1 MPHLTT
7 TISEVSVFPDR
18 ARVTRRGLLTLA
30 AGTHSIEFANLPL
43 VMQPD
48 SVRAAGGGTARAALL
63 GVDVR
68 RVFFDESPATEIQ
81 ALEQQIEALTLQD
94 KALLDQAA
102 ALNTQLGFIKDLA
115 DKSAEQLARGLA
127 FGRVE
132 LGQGDNLLKFV
143 QQQMDCT
150 QAALREIDPQRTG
163 LARQIAKLNNDLNAR
178 RSARPSERYSAFVEV
193 DVAQAGEL
201 ALELTYVVNNARW
214 TALYDLRFDEA
225 AASLQVG
232 YLGQVTQNTGEDWL
246 DTPLTL
252 STARPA
258 LAALKPELKPWYIQP
273 EEPTLMM
280 RSRGG
285 PMLAAAPAPAP
296 QMAML
301 GAGAMPEAAPPW
313 EELAAPAARVE
324 SGASVTFKL
333 AQTAS
338 VPSDNSPHKVNIA
351 VISLSPQLDY
361 LSVPKLAEAVYRRAT
376 VTNRSAYLLLPGQA
390 NLFVDGDF
398 VGTLSIERVA
408 PNEEFDLALGVDDRI
423 VVTRELKA
431 REVDKKIIGDRR
443 RLRVAY
449 EIEVRN
455 LRNTAIDLD
464 LRDQLPVSRHE
475 QIKVKLET
483 ADPKPGEL
491 TELNEL
497 IWKLSLAANAKQLV
511 RFDFTI
517 EHPAAMQVTGL
528 P

>member
-1 MPHLTT
+1 MPLLTT
-7 TISEVSVFPDR
+7 TISEVVVFSDR
-18 ARVTRRGLLTLA
+18 ARVTRRGSLTLT
-30 AGTHSIEFANLPL
+30 AGAHSIEFANLPL
-43 VMQPD
+43 AMQPD
-48 SVRAAGGGTARAALL
+48 SVRAAGFGAARAALL

-68 RVFFDESPATEIQ
+68 RVFFNKSPATEIQ
-81 ALEQQIEALTLQD
+81 ELERQIEALTLQD

-102 ALNTQLGFIKDLA
+102 ALNAQLGFVKSLA

-127 FGRVE
+127 FGRAE
-132 LGQGDNLLKFV
+132 LGQGDDLLKFI

-150 QAALREIDPQRTG
+150 QAALREIEPQRAA
-163 LARQIAKLNNDLNAR
+163 LARQLAKLNNDLNTR
-178 RSARPSERYSAFVEV
+178 RSARPNERYSAFVEV
-193 DVAQAGEL
+193 EVTQAGEL
-201 ALELTYVVNNARW
+201 ALELTYMVNNARW

-225 AASLQVG
+225 SASLQAG
-232 YLGQVTQNTGEDWL
+232 YLGQVTQSTGEDWS
-246 DTPLTL
+246 DTSLTL

-258 LAALKPELKPWYIQP
+258 LAAIKPELTPWYIQEVP
-273 EEPTLMM
+273 PPPMM
-280 RSRGG
+280 RSRQERT
-285 PMLAAAPAPAP
+285 MSVVAPAP
-296 QMAML
+296 QAPML

-313 EELAAPAARVE
+313 EELAAPAASVE

-338 VPSDNSPHKVNIA
+338 VPGDNSPHKVNIA
-351 VISLSPQLDY
+351 VISLPPKLDY

-376 VTNRSAYLLLPGQA
+376 IVNRSEYLLLPGQA
-390 NLFVDGDF
+390 NLFVNGDF
-398 VGTLSIERVA
+398 IGALPIKRVA
-408 PNEEFDLALGVDDRI
+408 PNEEFDIALGVDDRV

-455 LRNTAIDLD
+455 LRDRAIDLEV
-464 LRDQLPVSRHE
+464 RDQLPVSRHE
-475 QIKVKLET
+475 QIKVKLEA
-483 ADPKPGEL
+483 ADPKPNEQ

-497 IWKLSLAANAKQLV
+497 IWKLSLAANARQVV

-517 EHPAAMQVTGL
+517 EHPAAMQVAGL

>member
-1 MPHLTT
+1 M
-7 TISEVSVFPDR
+7 ER
-18 ARVTRRGLLTLA
+18 
-30 AGTHSIEFANLPL
+30 
-43 VMQPD
+43 
-48 SVRAAGGGTARAALL
+48 
-63 GVDVR
+63 
-68 RVFFDESPATEIQ
+68 
-81 ALEQQIEALTLQD
+81 
-94 KALLDQAA
+94 
-102 ALNTQLGFIKDLA
+102 
-115 DKSAEQLARGLA
+115 
-127 FGRVE
+127 
-132 LGQGDNLLKFV
+132 
-143 QQQMDCT
+143 T
-150 QAALREIDPQRTG
+150 QAALREIDPQRTE
-163 LARQIAKLNNDLNAR
+163 LARQLAKLNNDLNAR
-178 RSARPSERYSAFVEV
+178 RSAQPRERYSAFVEV
-193 DVAQAGEL
+193 EVTQAGEL
-201 ALELTYVVNNARW
+201 ALELTYVVTNARW

-232 YLGQVTQNTGEDWL
+232 YLGQVTQNTGEDWP

-258 LAALKPELKPWYIQP
+258 LAAIKPELKPWYIQ
-273 EEPTLMM
+273 EVPTSPMM

-296 QMAML
+296 QLGAMF
-301 GAGAMPEAAPPW
+301 GAGAMPEAEPPW
-313 EELAAPAARVE
+313 QELAAPAAGVE

-338 VPSDNSPHKVNIA
+338 VPSDNSAHKVNIA
-351 VISLSPQLDY
+351 VISLPPKLDY

-376 VTNRSAYLLLPGQA
+376 IVNQSAYLLLPGQA

-408 PNEEFDLALGVDDRI
+408 PNEEFDLALGVDDR
-423 VVTRELKA
+423 VAVTRELKA
-431 REVDKKIIGDRR
+431 REVDKKLIGDRR

-455 LRNTAIDLD
+455 LRDTAIDLD
-464 LRDQLPVSRHE
+464 LRDQLPVGRHE

-483 ADPKPGEL
+483 ADPKPSEL

-497 IWKLSLAANAKQLV
+497 IWKLSLAANAKQV
-511 RFDFTI
+511 VHFDFTI